1 MANIGIREKTRV
13 QANTALAMSSFL
25 SFYMPNNWN
34 NKLYAS
40 EVLSQTD

>member
-13 QANTALAMSSFL
+13 QANTALAMSSLL